1 MAVTGTGTGMFKF
14 TASGDSV
21 TGVYILDSVRWVG
34 GTAAG
39 HRCSIISTDKSN
51 VIFEAEA
58 DGANFTDGWVF
69 HHQWVNGITV
79 ATMQSGALNVYVSS
93 GG

>member
-21 TGVYILDSVRWVG
+21 AGVYILDSLRWVG
-34 GTAAG
+34 AGAAG
-39 HRCSIISTDKSN
+39 DRCSVQSSDKGN

-69 HHQWVNGITV
+69 RHQWVNGITV